1 MRPRCVEEQFISFIA
16 QLRARFLANVAEGIE
31 IPPSSNGSKV
41 QMKITKAGTQFC
53 VKLSALQL
61 VDVHVRLI

>member
-16 QLRARFLANVAEGIE
+16 QFRARFPANIAEGIE
-31 IPPSSNGSKV
+31 IPSLIERVKGADEDHE
-41 QMKITKAGTQFC
+41 TGTQFC